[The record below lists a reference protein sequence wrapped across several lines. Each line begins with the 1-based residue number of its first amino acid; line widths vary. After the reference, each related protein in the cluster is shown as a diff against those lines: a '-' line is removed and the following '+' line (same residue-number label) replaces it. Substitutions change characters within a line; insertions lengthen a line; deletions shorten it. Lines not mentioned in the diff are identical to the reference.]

1 MNRYTQVKHLKNFL
15 GPPVMFDHF
24 DIIAPIYDRVIH
36 KLDLKR
42 LIHLLKLPTTGR
54 LLDAG
59 GGTGR
64 VSSRLRFLVDEV
76 VVCDLSLFMLK
87 QARNKGGLLT
97 VRTHVEQLPFPNESF
112 ERIVVVDALHH
123 FCDQR
128 ESIQELL
135 RVLKTGGRLVIE
147 EPNIDNF
154 MIKWLAL
161 AEKLAFMRSR
171 FYSSDE
177 IIDMVMDRGFNARV
191 ESDGPFFFW
200 VIVEKNR

>member
-1 MNRYTQVKHLKNFL
+1 
-15 GPPVMFDHF
+15 MFDHF
-24 DIIAPIYDRVIH
+24 DIIAPFYDRVIR

-42 LIHLLKLPTTGR
+42 LIHLLKLPVRGR
-54 LLDAG
+54 MLDAG

-64 VSSRLRFLVDEV
+64 VSSRLRSLVDEV
-76 VVCDLSLFMLK
+76 VVCDLSPFMLK
-87 QARNKGGLLT
+87 QAKNKGHLLT

-128 ESIQELL
+128 KSIQELL

-154 MIKWLAL
+154 LIKWLAL
-161 AEKLAFMRSR
+161 AEKLALMQSR
-171 FYSSDE
+171 FCSSRE
-177 IIDMVMDRGFNARV
+177 IVRMITDRGFDARV
-191 ESDGPFFFW
+191 ESDGRFFFW
-200 VIVEKNR
+200 VVVEKTDNGETE

>member
-1 MNRYTQVKHLKNFL
+1 
-15 GPPVMFDHF
+15 MFDHF

-36 KLDLKR
+36 KLDLNR
-42 LIHLLKLPTTGR
+42 LIHLLKLPTGGC

-64 VSSRLRFLVDEV
+64 VSSRLRSLVDEV
-76 VVCDLSLFMLK
+76 VVCDLSLFMLR
-87 QARNKGGLLT
+87 QAKNKGRLLT
-97 VRTHVEQLPFPNESF
+97 VRTHVEQLPFPDESF

-154 MIKWLAL
+154 IIKLLAL

-171 FYSSDE
+171 FCSSHE
-177 IIDMVMDRGFNARV
+177 IVRMITDRGCNARV
-191 ESDGPFFFW
+191 ESDGRFFFW
-200 VIVEKNR
+200 VVVEKSDSGEMEW